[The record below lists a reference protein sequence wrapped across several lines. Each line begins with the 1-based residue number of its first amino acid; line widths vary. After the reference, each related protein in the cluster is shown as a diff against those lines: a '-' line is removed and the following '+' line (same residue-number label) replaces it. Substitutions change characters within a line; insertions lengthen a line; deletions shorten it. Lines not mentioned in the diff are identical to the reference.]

1 MQNEKLTELG
11 EIRLELNNKMAKRAT
26 QWLAAVAPRFN
37 VETCI
42 CEDCKTERLVD
53 FMEDTQEEYNEILEL
68 VTRYEEK
75 FERLKVLKKREE
87 APEVEGVVEA
97 INQLFEAIVG
107 KSQEEVEELSD
118 WYDSL
123 IFDDI
128 VNFFDNATVEEA
140 MEMKEMIES
149 KKNSGES
156 KVNLSA

>member
-1 MQNEKLTELG
+1 M
-11 EIRLELNNKMAKRAT
+11 
-26 QWLAAVAPRFN
+26 
-37 VETCI
+37 
-42 CEDCKTERLVD
+42 
-53 FMEDTQEEYNEILEL
+53 
-68 VTRYEEK
+68 
-75 FERLKVLKKREE
+75 KKREK

-97 INQLFEAIVG
+97 INQLFEAIFG
-107 KSQEEVEELSD
+107 QSQEEAEELSA

-128 VNFFDNATVEEA
+128 VNFFDNATLEEA

>member
-1 MQNEKLTELG
+1 MQSEKLSELG

-37 VETCI
+37 VETCV

-53 FMEDTQEEYNEILEL
+53 FMENTHEEYAGILEL
-68 VTRYEEK
+68 VKRYEEK
-75 FERLKVLKKREE
+75 FEEIRTLEKREE

-97 INQLFEAIVG
+97 INQLFEAIFG
-107 KSQEEVEELSD
+107 QSQEEVEELSA

-128 VNFFDNATVEEA
+128 VNFFDNATLEEA

-149 KKNSGES
+149 KKEIW
-156 KVNLSA
+156 